1 MNPHLGMNLYPG
13 VYYDLTKEGRR
24 LASQLH
30 KEMRDAER

>member
-1 MNPHLGMNLYPG
+1 VKSRVADGKPPG